1 MRVFP
6 TLVFGLWSLVFL
18 SSPLFSQPLP
28 SEKERNDRIARL
40 QEIVKASPK
49 DVGTW
54 HDLAGVYRE
63 AEAWDKA
70 IDAETHAIEG
80 HPKYAVAYYGRG
92 VAYFHKKNFPSA
104 RGDFTKAIDLWQANG
119 GLEKFLT
126 LEQPKPEH
134 IDSYRMRGLA
144 WSHEGKFA
152 EGIADCDTALKLK
165 KDDAPL
171 TFEKAYLEQK
181 AGKTK
186 EAVADY
192 RRAGLLFIDRGSSR
206 DALLMAKALE
216 DLGAKTESEEIVKRL
231 EEAKPKSDLP

>member
-1 MRVFP
+1 MRAFS
-6 TLVFGLWSLVFL
+6 TLVFGFSTLVL
-18 SSPLFSQPLP
+18 VSVPAFSQPLP
-28 SEKERNDRIARL
+28 SEKARSDRIARL
-40 QEIVKASPK
+40 QEIVKANSK

-63 AEAWDKA
+63 AKDWDKA
-70 IDAETHAIEG
+70 IAAETRAIEG

-92 VAYFHKKNFPSA
+92 VAYFYKQNFPAA
-104 RGDFTKAIDLWQANG
+104 RADFTKAIDLWQANG
-119 GLEKFLT
+119 GLERFLT

-144 WSHEGKFA
+144 WSHEGKYA

-192 RRAGLLFIDRGSSR
+192 RRAGLLFVDRGSSR

-216 DLGAKTESEEIVKRL
+216 DLGAKPESEEILKRL

>member
-1 MRVFP
+1 MRVKIAFF
-6 TLVFGLWSLVFL
+6 LFLFGLL
-18 SSPLFSQPLP
+18 SALPAPAQPLP
-28 SEKERNDRIARL
+28 SEQERNERIARL
-40 QEIVKASPK
+40 KEIVAASPK

-54 HDLAGVYRE
+54 HDLADVYRE
-63 AEAWDKA
+63 AKDWDKA

-92 VAYFHKKNFPSA
+92 LAYFYKQNFPSA
-104 RGDFTKAIDLWQANG
+104 RAEFTKAIDLWQANG

-144 WSHEGKFA
+144 WSHEGKFSEA
-152 EGIADCDTALKLK
+152 IADCDTALKLK

-192 RRAGLLFIDRGSSR
+192 RRAGLLYADRGSTS
-206 DALLMAKALE
+206 DALTMAKTL
-216 DLGAKTESEEIVKRL
+216 DQMGAKMESEEIVKRV
-231 EEAKPKSDLP
+231 EDAKPKSVLP